1 MTNYVVAYNFSDTP
15 LQTDFAQRIKKQY
28 PQHRE
33 GQMGKM
39 EFLAFAARQEP
50 GVEDN
55 IRHQVNSARVA
66 NNDIIALYFS
76 GKKNPDEIK
85 RVLLLG
91 TDEVAEG
98 RLEGV
103 NKTQLNN
110 LLIDLLSIDFVKEK
124 MAQQKS

>member
-1 MTNYVVAYNFSDTP
+1 MTNYIVAYNFSDTT
-15 LQTDFAQRIKKQY
+15 LQTDFVQRIKKQY

-33 GQMGKM
+33 EQLGKM
-39 EFLAFAARQEP
+39 NFLAFAARQEP

-66 NNDIIALYFS
+66 NSDVVALYFS

-91 TDEVAEG
+91 TDEVAEDKF
-98 RLEGV
+98 EGI
-103 NKTQLNN
+103 NKSQLNN
-110 LLIDLLSIDFVKEK
+110 QLIDLLAIDFVKEK
-124 MAQQKS
+124 MA